1 MNTIDC
7 PTGGSENP
15 TDAICR
21 ALARVRR
28 NTPLI
33 HHITNYVTVNDCA
46 NAVIALGGSP
56 VMADDAGEVEEMVSM
71 ASALVLNIGTL
82 NARTVQ
88 SMMLAG
94 RKANDLRI
102 PIVLDPVGAGATSLR
117 TRTAHQL
124 VDALHPVVIRGNM
137 SEIKSLAGLDVRTR
151 GVDSTAGLEDAE
163 TVAQSLS
170 EKLECVIA
178 ITGRMDFVAF
188 KKRICVIRNGHE
200 MLSRITG
207 AGCMT
212 TSLVG
217 TCLGA
222 VKDPWVAAAAGI
234 VCMGVAGE
242 MAHEQLQSHEGPG
255 TFKAR
260 LLDCIFKLTPEILK
274 ASARIEFSGD
284 LLGV

>member
-1 MNTIDC
+1 MNTNDDLTC
-7 PTGGSENP
+7 GGNPSE
-15 TDAICR
+15 AVCR
-21 ALARVRR
+21 ALACVRR

-94 RKANDLRI
+94 KKANGLGI

-124 VDALHPVVIRGNM
+124 IEALHPVVVRGNM
-137 SEIKSLAGLDVRTR
+137 SEIKSLAGLNVRTR
-151 GVDSTAGLEDAE
+151 GVDSTAGMEGAE
-163 TVAQSLS
+163 AVAQNLS
-170 EKLECVIA
+170 EKLDCVVA

-188 KKRICVIRNGHE
+188 NKQLCVIRNGHE

-222 VKDPWVAAAAGI
+222 VDDPWIAASAGI
-234 VCMGVAGE
+234 ACMGVAGE
-242 MAHEQLQSHEGPG
+242 LAHEQLQSLEGPG

-260 LLDCIFKLTPEILK
+260 LLDCIFRISPETLK
-274 ASARIEFSGD
+274 ESARIEFNGD